1 MPGKTIGAA
10 EFKAT
15 CLRVIEQVAADR
27 EPVTITKRGRP
38 IAILSPV
45 APAETRPRIVGALRG
60 SVLRYDE
67 PFAPATDPSDW
78 DAIRDRD

>member
-1 MPGKTIGAA
+1 MSGKTIGAA
-10 EFKAT
+10 EFKAK
-15 CLRVIEQVAADR
+15 CLRVIEQVATDR
-27 EPVTITKRGRP
+27 ESVTITKRDRP
-38 IAILSPV
+38 IAILLPV

-67 PFAPATDPSDW
+67 PFSPATGPSDW